1 MTRPEQLPPVTL
13 YLRTDGSLLLVK
25 DDRTI
30 EMALTPTQ
38 LLTLGMDALSVAVRL
53 DGSLLPAAAE
63 VLETTGTMQVEE
75 SASCQPH

>member
-1 MTRPEQLPPVTL
+1 MTQPEQPPPVTL

-38 LLTLGMDALSVAVRL
+38 LLTLGMMR
-53 DGSLLPAAAE
+53 
-63 VLETTGTMQVEE
+63 
-75 SASCQPH
+75 

>member
-1 MTRPEQLPPVTL
+1 MTQPEQLPPVTL

-30 EMALTPTQ
+30 EMALTPAQ

-53 DGSLLPAAAE
+53 DGSLLPAATEA
-63 VLETTGTMQVEE
+63 LETTRIVQVER
-75 SASCQPH
+75 SASCQAH